1 MGNLTDDMTRLCGEI
16 VSLRN
21 ARGDLMAELA
31 SGARDLTDY
40 VSSMQADFC
49 DARRKMAKKTKAELA
64 AFVSGVK
71 TKVMNMREE
80 MSGDLAGARRAWSGL
95 TEADLFGKRRQLE
108 AEARRKKEE
117 RKRAEEKLRA
127 KEKGTAKEVKTTP
140 KGKKGKH

>member
-21 ARGDLMAELA
+21 AREFLMAELA

-80 MSGDLAGARRAWSGL
+80 MNGDLAGARRAWSGL
-95 TEADLFGKRRQLE
+95 TEAELFEKRRQLE
-108 AEARRKKEE
+108 AEARRKE
-117 RKRAEEKLRA
+117 
-127 KEKGTAKEVKTTP
+127 KEKGPTKKVKTTP